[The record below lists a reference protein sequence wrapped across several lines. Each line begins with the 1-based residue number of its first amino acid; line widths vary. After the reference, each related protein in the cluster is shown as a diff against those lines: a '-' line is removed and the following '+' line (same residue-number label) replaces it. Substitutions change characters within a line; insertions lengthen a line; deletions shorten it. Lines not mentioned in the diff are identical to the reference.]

1 MLEREEVGFASE
13 VAPTPSAHR
22 VSLCAE
28 LSPRK
33 GRARRRRLAS
43 PRRTALRCAR
53 VHAPTRRLLLRL
65 QLLLLL
71 LVQELVRIVEAPLNR
86 GSNERAQMLA
96 VDLIFVD
103 AVQRLAHVV
112 VEDTRWEGKEM
123 LRLCFNRLVLR
134 LHDVALSRALA
145 WAVQRDDE
153 RALFRL
159 ANDAET
165 SIVPAAA
172 HRGPGRGGGDD
183 GRGR

>member
-1 MLEREEVGFASE
+1 M
-13 VAPTPSAHR
+13 
-22 VSLCAE
+22 
-28 LSPRK
+28 
-33 GRARRRRLAS
+33 
-43 PRRTALRCAR
+43 
-53 VHAPTRRLLLRL
+53 
-65 QLLLLL
+65 
-71 LVQELVRIVEAPLNR
+71 EAPLNR

-172 HRGPGRGGGDD
+172 HRGPGRGGGMMA
-183 GRGR
+183 GGGEHTRGWGDAQRDEASAGARTYCVPYWSPSVMPSMRTRRPTSIARAAARLSRL